1 LPAKYHKSA
10 LNHIGCS
17 APKCREYASESS
29 KFPIFWVNPINPWQR
44 APSAR
49 FSAGCP
55 LLMDWTPALAK
66 S

>member
-10 LNHIGCS
+10 FNR
-17 APKCREYASESS
+17 APKYRENESESS
-29 KFPIFWVNPINPWQR
+29 KFPIFWVSPIYTNPRQR

-55 LLMDWTPALAK
+55 FLMDWKPALAK